1 MTMSTDSTGWVYLD
15 GVPVGNV
22 YEHNKTISQRYN
34 AHDALVAQNKALRE
48 VAEEAMVWAHVRSSH
63 RTLAPFADCPADECA
78 RWRKALRD
86 LEVTP

>member
-1 MTMSTDSTGWVYLD
+1 VSNELTEYQHEAYQKASRC
-15 GVPVGNV
+15 
-22 YEHNKTISQRYN
+22 ER
-34 AHDALVAQNKALRE
+34 LVAQNKALRE

-63 RTLAPFADCPADECA
+63 RTLAPFANCPADECA